1 MVISRTNTYP
11 FRVQFRSKLPRL
23 LLAHFAGF
31 PNQREINCLPNSNP
45 MLRDREPR
53 ILPRMA
59 AHEPDDHRS
68 SKLCTKR
75 WNEKNQRI
83 AITFLPKCFRHSLL
97 FGGRKRVKSSLPL
110 KGKDYPRPA
119 LTIVKLKYD
128 SLRVGT
134 KSISY
139 SFNSLLIIP
148 INPDARNREIEK
160 VSRRLPLSFE
170 VLSTIVPVTPTE
182 KEGKNSSLE
191 VSGSSRCVSSR
202 ACHPLAGAR
211 VETYDHELASYARCP
226 CRE

>member
-1 MVISRTNTYP
+1 MEREE
-11 FRVQFRSKLPRL
+11 SK
-23 LLAHFAGF
+23 
-31 PNQREINCLPNSNP
+31 N
-45 MLRDREPR
+45 RD
-53 ILPRMA
+53 
-59 AHEPDDHRS
+59 H
-68 SKLCTKR
+68 
-75 WNEKNQRI
+75 QV
-83 AITFLPKCFRHSLL
+83 FLSKCFRHSLL

-119 LTIVKLKYD
+119 LTIMKLKYD

-134 KSISY
+134 KSISRIVQ
-139 SFNSLLIIP
+139 FLIN
-148 INPDARNREIEK
+148 NPNKSRREKSRNREG
-160 VSRRLPLSFE
+160 LSKTSFI
-170 VLSTIVPVTPTE
+170 LRSSINHSPRNTE